1 LRKESFYTVVVAAV
15 LAPFSVYIYLSLS
28 LSFFHV
34 ELIGIPISKGNN
46 MNPYCFHVLRQ
57 VQLLRTMLQWEEQVH
72 RGTSLAE
79 RSLGVSTCT
88 KPILHE
94 VAIIFWPNGKI
105 MRMSTG
111 STAADAARR
120 MGVEGKLL
128 RVNGQL
134 VLPQTELKDGDIVE
148 VRV

>member
-1 LRKESFYTVVVAAV
+1 
-15 LAPFSVYIYLSLS
+15 
-28 LSFFHV
+28 
-34 ELIGIPISKGNN
+34 
-46 MNPYCFHVLRQ
+46 M
-57 VQLLRTMLQWEEQVH
+57 LRTMLQWEEQVR
-72 RGTSLAE
+72 RGASLAE
-79 RSLGVSTCT
+79 KSLSASTCT
-88 KPILHE
+88 KAILRE

-128 RVNGQL
+128 WVNGQL

>member
-1 LRKESFYTVVVAAV
+1 
-15 LAPFSVYIYLSLS
+15 
-28 LSFFHV
+28 
-34 ELIGIPISKGNN
+34 
-46 MNPYCFHVLRQ
+46 
-57 VQLLRTMLQWEEQVH
+57 LLRTMLQWEEQVR
-72 RGTSLAE
+72 RGASLAE
-79 RSLGVSTCT
+79 KSLSASICT
-88 KPILHE
+88 KAILRE

-128 RVNGQL
+128 WVNGQL

>member
-1 LRKESFYTVVVAAV
+1 
-15 LAPFSVYIYLSLS
+15 
-28 LSFFHV
+28 
-34 ELIGIPISKGNN
+34 
-46 MNPYCFHVLRQ
+46 MNPYCFHVLPQ
-57 VQLLRTMLQWEEQVH
+57 VRLLRTMLQWEEQV
-72 RGTSLAE
+72 RLGASLAE
-79 RSLGVSTCT
+79 KSLGVSTLT
-88 KPILHE
+88 KPILRE

-128 RVNGQL
+128 WVNGQL